1 MCMNSRILRKIKS
14 IMWQWFRKRINK
26 RDKLRLRNHD
36 VSVISND
43 CTGGILLHDLGLQ
56 FLSPTVNLYMNANDY
71 QKFCKNLR
79 YYISIDTM
87 VACSDSS
94 IIENRK
100 YPVAYL
106 DDILLY
112 LVHYATVEEAQ
123 KKWNERK
130 RRINW
135 DKIVVINSDRNG
147 MTDDL
152 KSQFEKLPYK
162 KVMFTNLPNDKFPSS
177 YYLPGSESEECLG
190 LVPEPIGWLGKRRT
204 DSFDFVE
211 FLNNA

>member
-1 MCMNSRILRKIKS
+1 MYKKCKTEESAKRQKQFAECLMQLMEKKNFSDITITELSSR
-14 IMWQWFRKRINK
+14 
-26 RDKLRLRNHD
+26 
-36 VSVISND
+36 
-43 CTGGILLHDLGLQ
+43 
-56 FLSPTVNLYMNANDY
+56 MNAPRNAFY
-71 QKFCKNLR
+71 R
-79 YYISIDTM
+79 YF
-87 VACSDSS
+87 DSLEDVLYS
-94 IIENRK
+94 
-100 YPVAYL
+100 YL

-177 YYLPGSESEECLG
+177 YYLTGSESEECLG
-190 LVPEPIGWLGKRRT
+190 LVPEPIGWFGKRRT